1 MELTKEKLLFIDKI
15 FGSQDEDNS
24 LKEAIKK
31 QYGVDTYTLKEIR
44 IEIEKRG
51 WTKEI
56 TRKYYENIEMKGQPQ
71 EQIEEIIN
79 GLYPEYTN

>member
-44 IEIEKRG
+44 IEIEKKG

-56 TRKYYENIEMKGQPQ
+56 TRKYYENIEMKGQP
-71 EQIEEIIN
+71 
-79 GLYPEYTN
+79 